1 MLNRPVSPPTAAP
14 DASIGAAS
22 GSPEFGGAIS
32 TASMESNLSV
42 SAGKADVMGAH
53 QYFQGATGAESSL
66 LGKMEITGLGPVG
79 GDSSVTAALIAKV
92 NEAISPVIGM
102 IMKLPGALGFMHS
115 LFEVLGSFL
124 LGNFN
129 LFEML
134 NPMMLGQQAAASFS
148 KIGETLGHSLGSS
161 LSLLPGHAPIFDSLG
176 HQMGSMGTAMNFHGT
191 SDFLSMKLNTSIS
204 GAPLNQMRIHET
216 FGQKLNGIGSMN
228 KPMFEQSGSLG
239 HGTLSGPSLSGHSLA
254 EQMAGHSRLFSDS
267 LAQAGKSLT
276 STTSNLNS
284 ISANN
289 APSSFTSNA
298 NSSLTAEVPR
308 LDTSANSQISFQD
321 AGYKMSSQSLDSSAP
336 TASMSDA
343 SNIGPS
349 GRVPDAIGGNK
360 IASNF
365 NMNQSQFASSGNG
378 AAQAAS
384 QNTNGLSGLKAK
396 QLSFENLAQNQ
407 IKPHS
412 DVPVAKS
419 APAASADA
427 GSMKPQLAEAPKH
440 IEVPK
445 HHVEA
450 PKHQIHHAPK
460 SHARVEAPKHRVA
473 EAPSDASKVSEV
485 AQQATGEMQTYTI
498 QRGDNLWNLAKE
510 HLGDGNRWNEIY
522 ALNKD
527 LIGSNP
533 NLIHTGSHLNM
544 PGAGGSEVAHT
555 ASATSYTV
563 QPGDNLW
570 NVSKKL
576 FGEGKN
582 WGDIYSMNKDV
593 IGSNPSLI
601 QPGQQLQINSGSETL
616 AGANQNLSSSPASFD
631 SSAAQAQGLAPGADS
646 TTHGG
651 IGAPSQMPG
660 QDAQMQPAGQSEAM
674 TPQVESMAPSAN
686 PNTIS
691 SVDPSSISG
700 SVSQATSVAN
710 NAAYNNSGAV
720 HAATLSKDLK
730 SLFGS

>member
-1 MLNRPVSPPTAAP
+1 MLNRPVSQPAAAP

-79 GDSSVTAALIAKV
+79 GDSSMTAALIAKV

-129 LFEML
+129 LFDML
-134 NPMMLGQQAAASFS
+134 NPTLLGQQAAASFT
-148 KIGETLGHSLGSS
+148 KIGETLGQSLGSS
-161 LSLLPGHAPIFDSLG
+161 LSILPGHAPIFDSLG
-176 HQMGSMGTAMNFHGT
+176 HHMSSMGSGMNFHST

-228 KPMFEQSGSLG
+228 KPMFEQSSSLG
-239 HGTLSGPSLSGHSLA
+239 HGTLSGPSLSGHSMA

-267 LAQAGKSLT
+267 LAHAGKSLT

-284 ISANN
+284 ISASNS
-289 APSSFTSNA
+289 PSSFATNA
-298 NSSLTAEVPR
+298 NSGLTAEVPR
-308 LDTSANSQISFQD
+308 LDTSANSQITFQD
-321 AGYKMSSQSLDSSAP
+321 AGYKMSSQSVDSSAQ

-343 SNIGPS
+343 SNVGPS

-407 IKPHS
+407 IKPHG

-419 APAASADA
+419 APQASADA
-427 GSMKPQLAEAPKH
+427 GSLKPQLAEAPKH

-460 SHARVEAPKHRVA
+460 AHARVEAPKHHVA
-473 EAPSDASKVSEV
+473 EAPKVSEV
-485 AQQATGEMQTYTI
+485 AQEATGEMQTYTI

-582 WGDIYSMNKDV
+582 WSDIYSMNKDV

-616 AGANQNLSSSPASFD
+616 AGANQNINSPSASLD
-631 SSAAQAQGLAPGADS
+631 SQAAQAQGLNPGSDAG
-646 TTHGG
+646 TAQGG
-651 IGAPSQMPG
+651 VGTPSQMPG

-686 PNTIS
+686 PNTVS
-691 SVDPSSISG
+691 TVDPSSISG

>member
-1 MLNRPVSPPTAAP
+1 MLNRPVSQPAAAP

-32 TASMESNLSV
+32 TASMESNMGG
-42 SAGKADVMGAH
+42 AAKADVMGAH
-53 QYFQGATGAESSL
+53 QYFQGATGAESGL
-66 LGKMEITGLGPVG
+66 LGKMEITGLQPVG
-79 GDSSVTAALIAKV
+79 GDSSITAALIAKV

-148 KIGETLGHSLGSS
+148 KIGETLGQSLGSS

-176 HQMGSMGTAMNFHGT
+176 HSMGSMGSGMNFHST

-228 KPMFEQSGSLG
+228 KPMFEQSGLG
-239 HGTLSGPSLSGHSLA
+239 HGTLSGPSLTGHSMA

-267 LAQAGKSLT
+267 LAHASKSLT

-284 ISANN
+284 ISASNT
-289 APSSFTSNA
+289 PSSFASNA
-298 NSSLTAEVPR
+298 NNALTAEVPR

-321 AGYKMSSQSLDSSAP
+321 AGYKMSSQSVDSSAQ

-349 GRVPDAIGGNK
+349 GRVPDAMGGNK

-407 IKPHS
+407 IKPHG
-412 DVPVAKS
+412 DVPVAKA
-419 APAASADA
+419 APAASADSTSA
-427 GSMKPQLAEAPKH
+427 LKPQLAEAPKH

-450 PKHQIHHAPK
+450 PKHQVHHAPK
-460 SHARVEAPKHRVA
+460 VHARHEAPKHHVA
-473 EAPSDASKVSEV
+473 EAPKVSEV
-485 AQQATGEMQTYTI
+485 AQEIPQEVTGEMQSYTI
-498 QRGDNLWNLAKE
+498 QKGDNLWNLAKD

-544 PGAGGSEVAHT
+544 PAAGGSEVAHT
-555 ASATSYTV
+555 ASASSYTV

-616 AGANQNLSSSPASFD
+616 AGANQNMAPSASME
-631 SSAAQAQGLAPGADS
+631 SQTAQAQGLTPGADGG
-646 TTHGG
+646 TTEGG
-651 IGAPSQMPG
+651 VPNM
-660 QDAQMQPAGQSEAM
+660 QDAQMQPAPKSEAM
-674 TPQVESMAPSAN
+674 NPQVESMAPSTN
-686 PNTIS
+686 PNTVS
-691 SVDPSSISG
+691 SVDPSTIPG
-700 SVSQATSVAN
+700 SVSQATTVAN
-710 NAAYNNSGAV
+710 TAAYNNAGAV
-720 HAATLSKDLK
+720 HAAALSKDLK

>member
-1 MLNRPVSPPTAAP
+1 MLNRPVSQPQAAP
-14 DASIGAAS
+14 DASVGAAS

-32 TASMESNLSV
+32 TASMESNLGG
-42 SAGKADVMGAH
+42 AAKADVMGAH
-53 QYFQGATGAESSL
+53 QYFQGATGAESTL

-79 GDSSVTAALIAKV
+79 GDSSITAALIAKV

-129 LFEML
+129 LLDML
-134 NPMMLGQQAAASFS
+134 NPMILGQHAAASFS
-148 KIGETLGHSLGSS
+148 KIGETLGQSLGSS

-176 HQMGSMGTAMNFHGT
+176 HHMSSMGSGMNYGT

-239 HGTLSGPSLSGHSLA
+239 HGTLSGPSLTGHSMA

-267 LAQAGKSLT
+267 LAHAGKSLT

-284 ISANN
+284 ISASN
-289 APSSFTSNA
+289 APSSVATNA
-298 NSSLTAEVPR
+298 NSALTAEVPK

-321 AGYKMSSQSLDSSAP
+321 AGYKMSSQSVDSSAQ

-343 SNIGPS
+343 SNVGPS

-365 NMNQSQFASSGNG
+365 NMNQPQFANSGNG

-407 IKPHS
+407 IKPHG
-412 DVPVAKS
+412 DVPVAKA
-419 APAASADA
+419 APTASADSTGA
-427 GSMKPQLAEAPKH
+427 LKPQLAEAPKH

-460 SHARVEAPKHRVA
+460 VHARAEAPKHQVA
-473 EAPSDASKVSEV
+473 EAPKVNEV
-485 AQQATGEMQTYTI
+485 PQEVTGEMQSYTI
-498 QRGDNLWNLAKE
+498 QRGDNLWNLAKD

-533 NLIHTGSHLNM
+533 NLIHTGSNLNM
-544 PGAGGSEVAHT
+544 PGAGGSEIAHT
-555 ASATSYTV
+555 ASASSYTV

-593 IGSNPSLI
+593 IGSNPGLI

-616 AGANQNLSSSPASFD
+616 AGANQNITAPSASME
-631 SSAAQAQGLAPGADS
+631 SQAAQAQGLTPGSDAG
-646 TTHGG
+646 TTQGG
-651 IGAPSQMPG
+651 VQNM
-660 QDAQMQPAGQSEAM
+660 QDAQMQPAGKSEAM
-674 TPQVESMAPSAN
+674 TPQVESMAPATN
-686 PNTIS
+686 PNTVS
-691 SVDPSSISG
+691 TVDPSSIPG
-700 SVSQATSVAN
+700 SVSQATTIAN
-710 NAAYNNSGAV
+710 TTAYNNAGAV
-720 HAATLSKDLK
+720 HAAALSKDLK